1 MAPKSSNGNTVTS
14 TDSINVDLKFVEDTD
29 RTCVDK
35 DKVWEFSNNYEDP
48 QENNSLNTSSEIQF
62 RTRINIKDIETR
74 ALETKI
80 AFPDTT
86 TVYGGTDGVIFF
98 LQDQVIQ
105 SVYRYERTGRE
116 TLSIELLDLYIN
128 NRSGRRD
135 FSFGRIKMYGTYC
148 NYTGSDFW

>member
-48 QENNSLNTSSEIQF
+48 QENNSLNTSPDIHF
-62 RTRINIKDIETR
+62 RTKMKVKDIDTGS
-74 ALETKI
+74 LETKN

-86 TVYGGTDGVIFF
+86 TVYGGTDGVKLFF
-98 LQDQVIQ
+98 TRPSY
-105 SVYRYERTGRE
+105 SVS
-116 TLSIELLDLYIN
+116 LS
-128 NRSGRRD
+128 
-135 FSFGRIKMYGTYC
+135 
-148 NYTGSDFW
+148 